1 MAMDRSQAE
10 SAPSR
15 VVVLASGRGTNLQAV
30 IDAAQA
36 GVLPIELVGVIY
48 NRSGAQC
55 ATRAAR
61 AGIPAHLLIS
71 RGLDRESYGEILLEK
86 LLELAPDLIV
96 TAGFNRIM
104 GTQVIAA
111 FPNRIINI
119 HPSLLPAFA
128 GGLHAQADA
137 LAHGVK
143 IAGCTV
149 HFVDNDVDAGPI
161 IGQAAVA
168 VREDDDAASLSTRIL
183 EQEHPLLVE
192 AIEMYAQGRLI
203 VEGRRVRILDPD

>member
-1 MAMDRSQAE
+1 MAMARSRTV
-10 SAPSR
+10 SAPTR
-15 VVVLASGRGTNLQAV
+15 VVVLASGRGTNLQAI
-30 IDAAQA
+30 IDAARE
-36 GVLPIELVGVIY
+36 GGLPIELVGVVY
-48 NRSGAQC
+48 NRAGARC

-71 RGLDRESYGEILLEK
+71 RGLDRESYGQILLEK
-86 LLELAPDLIV
+86 LLELAPELIV

-143 IAGCTV
+143 ISGCTV
-149 HFVDNDVDAGPI
+149 HFVDNEVDAGPI

-168 VREDDDAASLSTRIL
+168 VREDDDAGSLSARIL
-183 EQEHPLLVE
+183 EQEHLILVE
-192 AIEMYAQGRLI
+192 AIEMYVKGRLR
-203 VEGRRVRILDPD
+203 VEGRRVRILDRD